1 MMGSMREYPS
11 TAAPAPTRGPTLRWA
26 VLGAGVGVAA
36 GSLLAASASALA
48 GYFAR
53 QVVTPVRRT
62 EDLAILAVVRGAEGL
77 EVILPA
83 TTETTDPG
91 TYSLYFDAGRGH
103 ARIGAVLS
111 YAPAEGTVARNV
123 EHVYSGD
130 LAAAVRGWWSGV
142 VYETPEDAGV
152 RAERVDIP
160 TPVGDAPAWLVPGTG
175 RPGTW
180 AVMVHGRG
188 ASRTEGLRAL
198 RTTGDLGITSLLV
211 SYRNDGVAPFAPDQ
225 RYGLGSTEW
234 EDVEA
239 AIDFALAHG
248 ARDIVLMGWSMG
260 GAICLQVAD
269 KSPNKRHIQALVLD
283 GPVVNWID
291 VLLHQAKLNRIPEA
305 VGRLGQWMLSNRAG
319 RAITGLATP
328 VDLKQLNWIAKAD
341 QLRVPT
347 LVLHSED
354 DDFVPVG
361 PSAQLAEL
369 NPEMVTFE
377 RFTVAGHTREW
388 NVDPQRW
395 DRVVTRWLTRIM
407 EAPRPGDGPPAP

>member
-1 MMGSMREYPS
+1 M
-11 TAAPAPTRGPTLRWA
+11 LRWA
-26 VLGAGVGVAA
+26 ALGAGVGVAA
-36 GSLLAASASALA
+36 GSVLAASASALA

-53 QVVTPVRRT
+53 QVVIPVRKT
-62 EDLAILAVVRGAEGL
+62 EDLAILAVVQGDHCQ

-83 TTETTDPG
+83 SADTTAPG
-91 TYSLYFDAGRGH
+91 VYSLYFDSGRGH

-111 YAPAEGTVARNV
+111 FTPAEGTVARRV

-130 LAAAVRGWWSGV
+130 LARAVRGWWSGV
-142 VYETPEDAGV
+142 VYASPEDAGFAAKDV
-152 RAERVDIP
+152 LVP
-160 TPVGDAPAWLVPGTG
+160 TNVGDAPAWLVPGTG
-175 RPGTW
+175 RSTTW
-180 AVMVHGRG
+180 AIMVHGRG
-188 ASRTEGLRAL
+188 AVRTEGLRAL
-198 RTTGDLGITSLLV
+198 ATTDRLGLTSLLV
-211 SYRNDGVAPFAPDQ
+211 SYRNDGVAPFAADQ

-234 EDVEA
+234 EDIEA
-239 AIDFALAHG
+239 AIDYALAHG
-248 ARDIVLMGWSMG
+248 ARDVILMGWSMG

-269 KSPNKRHIQALVLD
+269 KSRHKRHIQALVLD

-305 VGRLGQWMLSNRAG
+305 VGRLGQWLLSNRAG
-319 RAITGLATP
+319 RAVTGLATP

-347 LVLHSED
+347 LILHSED

-369 NPEMVTFE
+369 NPDMVAFE
-377 RFTVAGHTREW
+377 RFTVAAHTREW

-395 DRVVTRWLTRIM
+395 EQAVARWLDRVM
-407 EAPRPGDGPPAP
+407 GAPRPGTRTPAR